1 MSKKFSSRRA
11 INILYEDDQ
20 YIAFF
25 KPAGLLAV
33 PADKGE
39 EQSLTEIVNIEFA
52 SRPEAMEGLKLHPC
66 HRIDRDTSGVMLF
79 AKGQPARDQMMNLF
93 RARMVQK
100 KYIAFVH
107 GKVLHPRGEMK
118 SRLKEDI
125 SSGDRNSMSITRYA
139 LKQQFR
145 KFAVVEVTPLTGRTN
160 QIRIHFK
167 EVGNPLVGENKFVY
181 RKDFDLKFKR
191 TALHASELSFV
202 QPYTKEKIRVEAEL
216 SQDMQNFLEKEKPS
230 ARVEQ

>member
-1 MSKKFSSRRA
+1 MSKRFISRRA
-11 INILYEDDQ
+11 VNILYEDDQ

-33 PADKGE
+33 PADKGNE
-39 EQSLTEIVNIEFA
+39 PSLTEMVNAEFA
-52 SRPEAMEGLKLHPC
+52 ACPDAVEGLKRHPC
-66 HRIDRDTSGVMLF
+66 HRIDRDTSGVIMF
-79 AKGQPARDQMMNLF
+79 AKGQVARDQMMNLF
-93 RARMVQK
+93 RAREVKK

-107 GKVLHPRGEMK
+107 GKMLHSRGEMK

-125 SSGDRNSMSITRYA
+125 ASGNKSSMSITLYA
-139 LKQQFR
+139 VKQQFR

-181 RKDFDLKFKR
+181 RKDFELKFRR
-191 TALHASELSFV
+191 TALHASSLSFI
-202 QPYTKEKIRVEAEL
+202 QPFTKEKVTISAEL
-216 SQDMQNFLEKEKPS
+216 SQDMQNFLEKNSSLKGS
-230 ARVEQ
+230 V

>member
-1 MSKKFSSRRA
+1 MSKKFTSRRA

-20 YIAFF
+20 YIAFY
-25 KPAGLLAV
+25 KPAGLLTV
-33 PADKGE
+33 PADKGS
-39 EQSLTEIVNIEFA
+39 EQSLTEIVNIDFA
-52 SRPEAMEGLKLHPC
+52 KHPDAVEGLKLHPC
-66 HRIDRDTSGVMLF
+66 HRIDRDTSGVIMF
-79 AKGQPARDQMMNLF
+79 AKGQVARDQMMNLF
-93 RARMVQK
+93 RAREVQK

-107 GKVLHPRGEMK
+107 GKLLHPRGEMK

-125 SSGDRNSMSITRYA
+125 ASGDRNSMSITRYA

-181 RKDFDLKFKR
+181 RKDFELKFKR

-202 QPYTKEKIRVEAEL
+202 QPFTKEKVKVEAEL
-216 SQDMQNFLEKEKPS
+216 SIDMQNFIAREKP
-230 ARVEQ
+230 ARLSDD

>member
-1 MSKKFSSRRA
+1 MSKRFISRRA
-11 INILYEDDQ
+11 SIILYEDDQ

-33 PADKGE
+33 PADKGNE
-39 EQSLTEIVNIEFA
+39 ASLTEIVNAEYA
-52 SRPEAMEGLKLHPC
+52 ARPDVPEGLKLHPC
-66 HRIDRDTSGVMLF
+66 HRIDRDTSGVILF
-79 AKGQPARDQMMNLF
+79 AKGQVARDHMMNLF
-93 RARMVQK
+93 RAREVQK

-107 GKVLHPRGEMK
+107 GKLLHSRGEMK

-125 SSGDRNSMSITRYA
+125 ASGDRNSMSVTRYA

-160 QIRIHFK
+160 QIRLHFK

-181 RKDFDLKFKR
+181 RKDFELKFKR
-191 TALHASELSFV
+191 TALHAFALSFV
-202 QPYTKEKIRVEAEL
+202 QPYTKDKVRIEAEL
-216 SQDMQNFLEKEKPS
+216 SQDMQNFLVKERSK
-230 ARVEQ
+230 